1 MYCKVFI
8 YCKVLYTALRQ
19 MNEKIDLSEIERKMY
34 REANSDGIMEL
45 LLGILLFFFAGTW
58 ARSYFTVFL
67 AFIPIYGNRV
77 IEAIKRKFT
86 YPRIG
91 YVEFKQEEAS
101 IGWGILGYVLIVVA
115 LVSLT
120 AALFYGGNMEKVHVY
135 RWVPL
140 AFGAIFLGSMIYHHS
155 KSGDPATYL
164 YSFVTLVGGGIFTFY
179 GFESRARGFESSM
192 PIIQLYL
199 LSLAGF
205 FLIAGMIRMLTF
217 KRRNPVLVMPDA
229 DE

>member
-1 MYCKVFI
+1 
-8 YCKVLYTALRQ
+8 
-19 MNEKIDLSEIERKMY
+19 MNEKIDLDEIERKMY

-45 LLGILLFFFAGTW
+45 LLGVLLSFMAVTW

-67 AFIPIYGNRV
+67 AFFPLYGNRV
-77 IEAIKRKFT
+77 LEAFKRKFT

-101 IGWGILGYVLIVVA
+101 IGWGILGYALAVIAVVSVVA
-115 LVSLT
+115 
-120 AALFYGGNMEKVHVY
+120 AFFYGGNLENLDVY

-140 AFGAIFLGSMIYHHS
+140 AIGGIFLGGMIYLHS
-155 KSGDPATYL
+155 KSGDPVVYL

-179 GFESRARGFESSM
+179 GFESSNGFESSM

-205 FLIAGMIRMLTF
+205 FLIAGMIRLLTF
-217 KRRNPVLVMPDA
+217 KQRNPVVVVPDA
-229 DE
+229 TE

>member
-1 MYCKVFI
+1 VFI
-8 YCKVLYTALRQ
+8 YCKVLYMALRQ
-19 MNEKIDLSEIERKMY
+19 MNEKIDLDEIERKMY

-45 LLGILLFFFAGTW
+45 LLGILLFFMAGTW

-67 AFIPIYGNRV
+67 AFIPLYGNRV
-77 IEAIKRKFT
+77 IEAFKKKFT

-101 IGWGILGYVLIVVA
+101 IGWGILGYVLAVIAVVSIVA
-115 LVSLT
+115 T
-120 AALFYGGNMEKVHVY
+120 IFYGGNLEKLDVY

-140 AFGAIFLGSMIYHHS
+140 ALGAIFLGSMIYLHS
-155 KSGDPATYL
+155 KSGDPVVYL
-164 YSFVTLVGGGIFTFY
+164 YSFVTLVAGGIFTFY
-179 GFESRARGFESSM
+179 GFESSM
-192 PIIQLYL
+192 HSIQLYL

-205 FLIAGMIRMLTF
+205 FLIAGMIRLLTF